1 MAMEEAPSSPASD
14 EVNTFYYFAIGSMM
28 NPHSMKNRC
37 INPISSSPAELLDF
51 ELQFNGIL
59 GFADAIPS
67 KGASFQGVLHLV
79 DADTMERLDAL
90 EIAYK
95 RVEGQARLY
104 DGTMITATVY
114 TKDSFASVQ
123 EDNPPQQRYL
133 ELLIEG
139 ARHFQVH
146 EKQIEFLESHKCVP
160 RPLPHEF
167 KSFGAAAAD
176 APLMSYEHDVC
187 PFNGVDTPNLRLAVN
202 GKVLEILFVEV
213 EGRLFR
219 NSLNFYKQFGQR
231 VELVL
236 SKIMYDPKYGCPES
250 VEECTREQAAYIE
263 NNLYLGS
270 EVNKSIHNWKVIGHI
285 QQDYKD

>member
-1 MAMEEAPSSPASD
+1 MAMKEAPSSPAPD

-51 ELQFNGIL
+51 ELKFGGVL
-59 GFADAIPS
+59 GFADAVPS
-67 KGASFQGVLHLV
+67 KGASFHGVLHLV

-104 DGTMITATVY
+104 DDTIVTATVY
-114 TKDSFASVQ
+114 TKESSVSVQ

-139 ARHFQVH
+139 ARHFHVH
-146 EKQIEFLESHKCVP
+146 EKHIEFLDNHKCVP
-160 RPLPHEF
+160 RPLPNVF
-167 KSFGAAAAD
+167 KSFPAAAAD
-176 APLMSYEHDVC
+176 SPLMSYEEDVC
-187 PFNGVDTPNLRLAVN
+187 PFNGEDTPNLRLAVN
-202 GKVLEILFVEV
+202 GKVLEIFVKNV
-213 EGRLFR
+213 QGLLFR

-231 VELVL
+231 VELAL
-236 SKIMYDPKYGCPES
+236 SKILYDPKYGCPES
-250 VEECTREQAAYIE
+250 LEECSREQAAYVE
-263 NNLYLGS
+263 HNLYHVA
-270 EVNKSIHNWKVIGHI
+270 EVHKSISHWKVIGRI
-285 QQDYKD
+285 RQDYKD